1 VGWTFRPLQGL
12 HGRVGVIG
20 LRAPERHTDPDAEE
34 LFAALL
40 HQGAVALE
48 RAQLASAA
56 AENEA
61 LRRADQLRS
70 ALLNSISHDF
80 RTPLSTVLGSSTT
93 LLEYEAALKPK
104 VRRDLLES
112 IREEAERLN
121 RYVADLLDMS
131 RLEAGALRPRLD
143 WTNVRQVVESALA
156 RLDDRV
162 GGRRIVRD
170 FAPDLSRVKLDATL
184 LEQALLNVLENALAY
199 APDGS
204 RLEIAAYEDLDSV
217 LIAIEDEGPGIP
229 RDQIERVFDKF
240 LRLGGPADRSKGL
253 GLGLSIARG
262 FIEAMGGRIAAT
274 SPVADGRGT
283 RFLISLPKSVAT
295 PKDLL

>member
-1 VGWTFRPLQGL
+1 
-12 HGRVGVIG
+12 
-20 LRAPERHTDPDAEE
+20 
-34 LFAALL
+34 
-40 HQGAVALE
+40 
-48 RAQLASAA
+48 
-56 AENEA
+56 
-61 LRRADQLRS
+61 
-70 ALLNSISHDF
+70 
-80 RTPLSTVLGSSTT
+80 
-93 LLEYEAALKPK
+93 
-104 VRRDLLES
+104 
-112 IREEAERLN
+112 
-121 RYVADLLDMS
+121 MS

-156 RLDDRV
+156 RLGDRV
-162 GGRRIVRD
+162 GSRRIVRD

-217 LIAIEDEGPGIP
+217 LIAIEDEGPGIQ

-240 LRLGGPADRSKGL
+240 LRLVGPTDRSKGL